1 MRAHGGDNVARA
13 RENTGTLTRPLTVRF
28 GISIAP
34 TTHRKRRGKKNA
46 AARGGKSDHHRGAQ
60 GALQQVRAREG
71 DPHSIC
77 GIPPSLGETHTGA
90 GPSVPSGTG
99 HSDPAVIDTR
109 CADFDG
115 VLFHLV
121 TGESKTVL
129 YLSIAW
135 KCWAELRAAGA
146 EDILRAEYGSL
157 VVDPLDG
164 NDFSLR
170 IDLTALPPTPAERG
184 TPWCPPFPPSGVV
197 KAPTQS
203 CVPLRAALTLARR
216 RVARAWAATRFV

>member
-1 MRAHGGDNVARA
+1 M
-13 RENTGTLTRPLTVRF
+13 
-28 GISIAP
+28 
-34 TTHRKRRGKKNA
+34 
-46 AARGGKSDHHRGAQ
+46 
-60 GALQQVRAREG
+60 RAREG